1 MLLASTAAGAQEV
14 SWQQAPGNCIP
25 GLHSS
30 PKGPFAVMIYC
41 GDALGIYLAVIHAE
55 PMGAPAAESGKWS
68 LEDRYWSDPLWASD
82 VTGFKWSP
90 EGSKLFVSTS
100 EIYGSGGLF
109 ELDLFKR
116 KATQLLPK
124 GKAVSVNEPG
134 PSYNIEG
141 KPLEP

>member
-1 MLLASTAAGAQEV
+1 
-14 SWQQAPGNCIP
+14 
-25 GLHSS
+25 
-30 PKGPFAVMIYC
+30 MIYC
-41 GDALGIYLAVIHAE
+41 EDALGIYLAVIHAV
-55 PMGAPAAESGKWS
+55 PIGSPAAKNGKWS

-90 EGSKLFVSTS
+90 EGNKLFVSTS

-124 GKAVSVNEPG
+124 GKAISVNEPG
-134 PSYNIEG
+134 LGYNIEG